1 MLLYNNSFYIISQT
15 DLLNLVQKETKISS
29 NFKKDTWGKL
39 IKVSDIEPYAE
50 IVTFLKKDT
59 T

>member
-39 IKVSDIEPYAE
+39 IKVSDIKPYAE
-50 IVTFLKKDT
+50 IVNFLKKDMT
-59 T
+59 